1 MWKLNYLTDEI
12 PFFAEKGKNIKK
24 RMSPGCSNQD
34 PKQPKVASV
43 DLAGLIVVHIGYIWL
58 NPNTIYI
65 F

>member
-12 PFFAEKGKNIKK
+12 LFFAEKRK

-43 DLAGLIVVHIGYIWL
+43 DLAGLIVVHIGYD
-58 NPNTIYI
+58 
-65 F
+65 